1 MTTPQMSP
9 QELDDFL
16 AREMPQVSDLVTTR
30 SVDGM
35 TTIVDMQITERH
47 LRPGG
52 TVSGPS
58 LFMLADVAFYLNV
71 LSLIGPVALAVTTN
85 ANINF
90 MRKPDPKGLFAVS
103 TIMKL
108 GKRLAVGDVKMYS
121 IDDQAQENPVA
132 HATMTYAIPQTRT
145 AQKET

>member
-1 MTTPQMSP
+1 MKNLMSP

-16 AREMPQVSDLVTTR
+16 VAEMPQVSDSVRTISAEGDTTT
-30 SVDGM
+30 VAM
-35 TTIVDMQITERH
+35 IIANQH

-71 LSLIGPVALAVTTN
+71 LSVIGPVPLAVTTN

-90 MRKPDPKGLFAVS
+90 MRKPDPKGLIAVS
-103 TIMKL
+103 RIMKL
-108 GKRLAVGDVKMYS
+108 GQRLVVGDVSIYS
-121 IDDQAQENPVA
+121 VDDTLHENPVA
-132 HATMTYAIPQTRT
+132 HATMTYAIPQNRDHS
-145 AQKET
+145 

>member
-9 QELDDFL
+9 QDLDDFL
-16 AREMPQVSDLVTTR
+16 AREMPQVSDMVTTR
-30 SVDGM
+30 SVDGA
-35 TTIVDMQITERH
+35 TTIVDMKITERH

-108 GKRLAVGDVKMYS
+108 GKRLAVGDVLIYS
-121 IDDQAQENPVA
+121 ADDHAQENPVA
-132 HATMTYAIPQTRT
+132 HASMTYAIPQTR
-145 AQKET
+145 AKS

>member
-1 MTTPQMSP
+1 MITPQMSP
-9 QELDDFL
+9 QDLDDFL
-16 AREMPQVSDLVTTR
+16 AREMPQVSDMVTTR
-30 SVDGM
+30 SVNGA
-35 TTIVDMQITERH
+35 TTIVDMKITERH

-103 TIMKL
+103 TIIKL
-108 GKRLAVGDVKMYS
+108 GKRLAVGDVMIYS
-121 IDDQAQENPVA
+121 TDDHARENPVA
-132 HATMTYAIPQTRT
+132 HASVTYAIPQTR
-145 AQKET
+145 AKS